1 MTPIIILAFM
11 YLGFIT
17 HCFCFINWFDIF
29 MAQKQFEHNVICNA
43 ENNDAMGGIAVSTA
57 HIERLKLRNL
67 LK

>member
-43 ENNDAMGGIAVSTA
+43 ETMTHGCIAVSTA